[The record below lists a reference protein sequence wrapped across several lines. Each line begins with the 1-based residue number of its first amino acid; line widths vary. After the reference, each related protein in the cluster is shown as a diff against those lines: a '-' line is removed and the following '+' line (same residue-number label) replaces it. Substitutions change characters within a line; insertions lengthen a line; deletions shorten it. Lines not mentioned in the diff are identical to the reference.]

1 MRGSRAMREGAVQIW
16 GGRSVKGRGSRQCK
30 GSEVGIAR
38 EASTGVVGEQVS
50 SGRSCRQGKAW
61 LLL

>member
-1 MRGSRAMREGAVQIW
+1 M

-30 GSEVGIAR
+30 VSEVGIAR
-38 EASTGVVGEQVS
+38 EASIGVLGEQVS